1 MATGQVGEVW
11 VAGGAAEFTSGNI
24 PGGGA
29 ITGGFLRSS
38 GGFPGGAFH
47 ILSPESDL
55 KARRVRFSGL

>member
-1 MATGQVGEVW
+1 MRQNSPQEIFRVGV
-11 VAGGAAEFTSGNI
+11 
-24 PGGGA
+24 GGGGG